1 MSSVDKVGLA
11 KDQEKV
17 DAFYNEK
24 LKSLLNE
31 RDKNINKAKIMRA
44 SENEIKKQIEETE
57 INIKNIKDDP
67 DNYVNKQKELNR
79 LKNFNLERK
88 IYDYEKKLESLN
100 RNLEWMRKM
109 HDIELKYLKEKT
121 DNIMKEYNKLSKEK
135 EEIDK
140 AITAGVLGLS
150 IIKNVGGVI
159 SAKKLQEENDE
170 IFKNI
175 L

>member
-1 MSSVDKVGLA
+1 MSVDKVNLA

-24 LKSLLNE
+24 LKSLLDE
-31 RDKNINKAKIMRA
+31 RGKNVNKAKIMRA

-57 INIKNIKDDP
+57 INIKKIKDDP
-67 DNYVNKQKELNR
+67 DNYVNQKKELNR

-100 RNLEWMRKM
+100 RNLEWMRRM

-150 IIKNVGGVI
+150 IIKNAGGVI

>member
-1 MSSVDKVGLA
+1 MSVDKVNLA

-17 DAFYNEK
+17 DEFYNEK
-24 LKSLLNE
+24 LKSLLDE

-67 DNYVNKQKELNR
+67 DNYVNNQKELNR

-100 RNLEWMRKM
+100 RNLEWMRRM

-121 DNIMKEYNKLSKEK
+121 DNIMKEFNKLSKEK

-140 AITAGVLGLS
+140 AITTGVLGLS
-150 IIKNVGGVI
+150 IIKNAGGVI
-159 SAKKLQEENDE
+159 HAKELQEENDE